1 MIKQVFQKAARHRKI
16 INKLELENLNWKRSL
31 AHKSETSDK
40 FFLCFVVYFI
50 LFFIFLVIFS
60 LSSKIRFWIPVS
72 TLWWLSKWGQRVL
85 TKPTLREVM
94 RKRMKAR
101 LFSSKVGVIS
111 QLLCCLGEK
120 KIHVLK
126 RKSYSSY
133 SKISKDKR
141 LKSILVFSRNLAYG
155 NQLKCETA
163 QK

>member
-85 TKPTLREVM
+85 IKATLREVM

-111 QLLCCLGEK
+111 QLLRCLGEK
-120 KIHVLK
+120 KYMSLK
-126 RKSYSSY
+126 ENHTHH
-133 SKISKDKR
+133 I
-141 LKSILVFSRNLAYG
+141 LKSAKIKEWNLFWSFLG
-155 NQLKCETA
+155 I
-163 QK
+163 